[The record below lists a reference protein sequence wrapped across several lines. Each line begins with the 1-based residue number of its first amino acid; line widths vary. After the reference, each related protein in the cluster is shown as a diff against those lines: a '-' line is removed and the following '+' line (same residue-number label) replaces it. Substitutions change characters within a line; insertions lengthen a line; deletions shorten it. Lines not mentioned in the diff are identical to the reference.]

1 MIKDFKSYF
10 ILITLVSAACGG
22 ALYALSDEQLLV
34 QLGLALVA
42 AYYLIGA
49 VIAAVLFNYMKKR
62 PGLFIRAYMGSSTVK
77 FLALLGL
84 LIGLAFSFRDHLVFI
99 TIVFFALYVLYTVF
113 EKAFIFK
120 AYKAQN
126 DAGADANQSR

>member
-22 ALYALSDEQLLV
+22 AIYSMIADQMLV
-34 QLGLALVA
+34 QLGLILVG
-42 AYYLIGA
+42 AYYLIGTA
-49 VIAAVLFNYMKKR
+49 VAALLFNYMKKR

-77 FLALLGL
+77 FLLLLGL

-113 EKAFIFK
+113 EKAFIFR

-126 DAGADANQSR
+126 DAGQDTNQQR